1 MEGYTPH
8 PWEAALNSHM
18 ADFTKL
24 AAFLESFSKD
34 DPSYDAACY
43 IKSKIA
49 TDIQDRDTIN
59 NGEEEDLQDN
69 EVTMATPDQQS
80 GDNYEGALM
89 GEAFQELEALNQ
101 IKEEKEEIKIPD
113 KATPQDN
120 RSMEAATLEAF
131 GDNTENR
138 KEASFFTLL
147 QKRIKR

>member
-1 MEGYTPH
+1 MEAYTQH
-8 PWEAALNSHM
+8 QWEAVLNSYM

-24 AAFLESFSKD
+24 AAFLDSFSKE

-43 IKSKIA
+43 IKSKLA
-49 TDIQDRDTIN
+49 TDLQDRETIN

-80 GDNYEGALM
+80 ADNYEGDLM
-89 GEAFQELEALNQ
+89 AGAFNELEALNQ
-101 IKEEKEEIKIPD
+101 IKEEKEEIQIPD
-113 KATPQDN
+113 KSTPQDN
-120 RSMEAATLEAF
+120 KSMEAATLEAF

-138 KEASFFTLL
+138 KEASLFSLL